1 MEVRAKDK
9 KISRGTVYLNLAI
22 LAESNDI
29 MNVKVLA
36 ADLYDLR
43 TNRHYHIYCVE
54 RRKVFGAPLNYNTE
68 YDEQENRILSIIHGL
83 EFIPDTANKL
93 PKKIFT
99 SFI

>member
-68 YDEQENRILSIIHGL
+68 YDEQVEKESGFQINRHRL
-83 EFIPDTANKL
+83 
-93 PKKIFT
+93 IFEGVCPEC
-99 SFI
+99 IEKRQK